1 MFPFVY
7 NLLPFEIKFNILLIL
22 LLLEFKVCLEL
33 NLLEGVFI
41 NFEDVNS
48 YCSFIFEG
56 IDLSEGI
63 LDLN

>member
-1 MFPFVY
+1 MFAFVY
-7 NLLPFEIKFNILLIL
+7 NLLPFEIKFTILLIL

-48 YCSFIFEG
+48 YCSLIFEG

>member
-1 MFPFVY
+1 MFAFVY
-7 NLLPFEIKFNILLIL
+7 NLLPFEIKFTILLIL

-48 YCSFIFEG
+48 YCSLIFEG
-56 IDLSEGI
+56 IDFSEGI